1 MVVYNEKTRFL
12 TLGGK
17 KKRCIKNDYQDAM
30 LLDDLVKKELGGN
43 GDGEG
48 DDGIGGGE
56 DDREIDEED
65 FDRAYNEMEQSIV
78 DADIVHG
85 GGGTDGLESAFQSII
100 MSNNV

>member
-1 MVVYNEKTRFL
+1 
-12 TLGGK
+12 
-17 KKRCIKNDYQDAM
+17 M

-65 FDRAYNEMEQSIV
+65 FDRAYNEME
-78 DADIVHG
+78 
-85 GGGTDGLESAFQSII
+85 
-100 MSNNV
+100 